1 MIIGVDCDNVLN
13 NLTESVLKVY
23 NEDYN
28 DNLTPNDI
36 TDYYIENFVK
46 PEYKDNFYKLFTD
59 KRVWKGISVIDGC
72 ADVLK
77 KWNDLGHTIYIV
89 TSTEPANILKKANW
103 LQRTLP
109 FLNIRKRLICI
120 QKKQLLSEIDVLI
133 DDCYDNLIGG
143 KYSKIVLDYPWNRN
157 YDDDKHFVRR
167 CKDWSE
173 IDERLEWIF
182 ELKFKSKG

>member
-13 NLTESVLKVY
+13 NLTESVLKIY

-28 DNLTPNDI
+28 DNLTPDDI

-109 FLNIRKRLICI
+109 FLNIRKRLIYI

-173 IDERLEWIF
+173 IDERLEWIVDI
-182 ELKFKSKG
+182 